1 MDTRQVAQ
9 PQRLRIAQILPALE
23 SGGVERGTLEVAREL
38 AMQGHRS
45 YVISAGGRLVE
56 QLQQDGSMHVTMP
69 VKNKSPLTFL
79 TVPKLRHW
87 LLENPVDILHARSR
101 LPAWIAWFALRG
113 MPADKRP
120 HFVTTCHGAHSVNR
134 YSAIM
139 SRGERV
145 IAVSEFIR
153 GYLIDNYGLNEKAIA
168 LIPRGLDSKEFP
180 FGYRPTDDWMDAW
193 QNTYPQLKDV
203 PVLTLAGRLTRLKG
217 HEAFIRLIATL
228 NNSGNKVYGLIVGGE
243 DPKRLAYARETRE
256 LAASLAGEN
265 IIFTGMRADIRDI
278 YAVSDIV
285 YSLSSKPESFGRTV
299 LEAIKLGRPVIGYDH
314 GGVSEILRATFP
326 QGLVAPQDADCLL
339 KNTREILREKPV
351 LEPTTQFDL
360 HDTLEKTVRLYKE
373 ICSYP
378 NDR

>member
-1 MDTRQVAQ
+1 MAQ
-9 PQRLRIAQILPALE
+9 SQQLKIAQILPALE

-38 AMQGHRS
+38 AKQGHRS
-45 YVISAGGRLVE
+45 YVISTGGRLVE
-56 QLQQDGSMHVTMP
+56 QLQRDGSTHVSMS
-69 VKNKSPLTFL
+69 VKNKSPLTLL
-79 TVPKLRHW
+79 TVPRLRRW

-101 LPAWIAWFALRG
+101 LPAWIAWLALHG
-113 MPADKRP
+113 LPANKRP
-120 HFVTTCHGAHSVNR
+120 HFITTCHGAHSVNR

-139 SRGERV
+139 ARGEKV

-153 GYLIDNYGLNEKAIA
+153 EYLIDNYGLAQEAIT
-168 LIPRGLDSKEFP
+168 LIPRGVDSQEFP

-217 HEAFIRLIATL
+217 HEAFIRLIASL
-228 NNSGNKVYGLIVGGE
+228 NQSGNKVYGLIVGGE
-243 DPKRLAYARETRE
+243 DPKRLAYAREIRE

-265 IIFTGMRADIRDI
+265 IIFTGMRTDIRDI

-326 QGLVAPQDADCLL
+326 QGLVAPQDAECLL
-339 KNTREILREKPV
+339 KNTREILHEKPV
-351 LEPTTQFDL
+351 LGPTTQFDL
-360 HDTLEKTVRLYKE
+360 HDTLERTVRLYKE
-373 ICSYP
+373 ICSYL

>member
-1 MDTRQVAQ
+1 MAQ
-9 PQRLRIAQILPALE
+9 SQQLKIAQILPALE

-38 AMQGHRS
+38 AKQGHRS
-45 YVISAGGRLVE
+45 YVISTGGRLVE
-56 QLQQDGSMHVTMP
+56 QLQRDGSTHVSMS
-69 VKNKSPLTFL
+69 VKNKSPLTLL
-79 TVPKLRHW
+79 TVPRLRRW

-101 LPAWIAWFALRG
+101 LPAWIAWLALHG
-113 MPADKRP
+113 LPANKRP
-120 HFVTTCHGAHSVNR
+120 HFITTCHGAHSVNR

-139 SRGERV
+139 ARGEKV

-153 GYLIDNYGLNEKAIA
+153 EYLIDNYGLEQEAIT
-168 LIPRGLDSKEFP
+168 LIPRGVDSQEFP

-217 HEAFIRLIATL
+217 HEAFIRLIASL
-228 NNSGNKVYGLIVGGE
+228 NQSGNKVYGLIVGGE
-243 DPKRLAYARETRE
+243 DPKRLAYAREIRE

-265 IIFTGMRADIRDI
+265 IIFTGMRTDIRDI

-326 QGLVAPQDADCLL
+326 QGLVAPQDAECLL
-339 KNTREILREKPV
+339 KNTQNILSEQPV
-351 LEPTTQFDL
+351 LEATAKFDIQSTM
-360 HDTLEKTVRLYKE
+360 DKTLDLYK
-373 ICSYP
+373 SVVGK
-378 NDR
+378 NQ